1 MQLSLPPWL
10 RIDKKISLLEY
21 KQMKLFMEKHDI
33 WRYKIKQNDF
43 YRIRDGKKI
52 IAFWRLFKIGFH
64 QLELW
69 SIRVDEAYRGKKLW
83 LILAQELIADKRWMS
98 DIFLATRKPLGP
110 YYQKIWFQIIT
121 KNIPEKLIYTTKRAI
136 ENGID
141 FIIMK
146 HVF

>member
-1 MQLSLPPWL
+1 MQTILPQWL
-10 RIDKKISLLEY
+10 HMDKKISLLEY
-21 KQMKLFMEKHDI
+21 KKMKLFMKKHDI

-52 IAFWRLFKIGFH
+52 VAFWRLFKIGFQ

-69 SIRVDEAYRGKKLW
+69 SLRVDESHRGQKIW
-83 LILAQELIADKRWMS
+83 LILAQELIADKRWNN
-98 DIFLATRKPLGP
+98 DIFLATRKPLGA
-110 YYQKIWFQIIT
+110 YYKKIWFNIIT
-121 KNIPEKLIYTTKRAI
+121 KDIPEKLISTIQRAI

-146 HVF
+146 LV